1 MSVSCRHEIRHYEEI
16 DKRRGKSSVRSGMS
30 IKHYRK
36 PVDTS
41 MDSQL
46 KEQLEPLL
54 RDLPADQQDVLTR
67 ATQWAIDSH
76 QGQQRASGEPYYH
89 HVLAVAE
96 ILADLNLDYETIA
109 AAMLHDVVE
118 DTDVTLEQV
127 KAEFGPVIARLVDG
141 VTRMERIGE
150 FQEKAQAGSREH
162 VQAESLRKLLLAMA
176 EDVRVVLIKL
186 ADRLHNMRTLQHLDP
201 ERQRRIAQEPHDI
214 YAPLANRLGIWQV
227 KWELEDLSLR
237 YLEPDAYQQIARQLA
252 EKRTERE
259 HYINKVVAILDAE
272 LEKAGITADIS
283 GRPKHINSIWRKM
296 QRKRLDFE
304 QIFDVRAVRILVK
317 QEKDCYAALGI
328 VHGLWR
334 HIPKEFDD
342 YIANPKE
349 NLYRSLH
356 TAVVGPEAKA
366 LEIQIRTEEMH
377 RHAEL
382 GVAAHWRYKEGGSFD
397 PGYEEKIAWLRQLLE
412 WKDEERSANDFVDRF
427 KSEAFLERVYALT
440 PQGRIIDLPRG
451 STPLDFAYAIH
462 SEVGHRCRGAKINGR
477 IVPLT
482 YQLQNGEQVDILTAK
497 QGTPSRDWLNPH
509 LGYLK
514 SSRARSR
521 VRQWFKR
528 EDHEHN
534 VAAGRDITDRELH
547 RLGVT
552 GLSLDK
558 LADRFKFRQVDEF
571 LATVGRG
578 EINTGQLANALTEF
592 LPQSTEPAIEV
603 PGKKTRKRTASPG
616 GVEIS
621 GVGNLLTTM
630 ARCCHPVPNDPIVG
644 YITRGRGVTIHRQD
658 CGNVLRLRGDD
669 RDRLIEVEW
678 GARDEAGYPVDIT
691 IEAYDRP
698 GLLRDITT
706 VLANDRINLLGVNTA
721 TDIDDGIARMS
732 LTVEIGDIGQ
742 LSRILAQIGQL
753 PNVVEAKRRV

>member
-1 MSVSCRHEIRHYEEI
+1 MDHQTQDRVNRLAKDWPEDH
-16 DKRRGKSSVRSGMS
+16 GAVL
-30 IKHYRK
+30 RK
-36 PVDTS
+36 AV
-41 MDSQL
+41 
-46 KEQLEPLL
+46 EW
-54 RDLPADQQDVLTR
+54 
-67 ATQWAIDSH
+67 ATDSH
-76 QGQQRASGEPYYH
+76 KGQQRASGEPYFQ

-96 ILADLNLDYETIA
+96 ILQELKLDYETIA

-127 KAEFGPVIARLVDG
+127 RAEFGPVIARLVDG

-150 FQEKAQAGSREH
+150 FQEKTHTGSREH

-201 ERQRRIAQEPHDI
+201 GRQRRIAQETHDI

-237 YLEPDAYQQIARQLA
+237 YLEPEAYLQIARQLA
-252 EKRTERE
+252 ETRTDRER
-259 HYINKVVAILDAE
+259 YINKVVGILDSE
-272 LEKAGITADIS
+272 LQKAGIRADIS

-304 QIFDVRAVRILVK
+304 QIFDVRAVRILVEE
-317 QEKDCYAALGI
+317 EKDCYAALGI

-356 TAVVGPEAKA
+356 TAVVGPEGKA
-366 LEIQIRTEEMH
+366 LEIQIRTEAMH

-412 WKDEERSANDFVDRF
+412 WKDEERTASDFVDRF
-427 KSEAFLERVYALT
+427 KSEAFQERVYALT

-462 SEVGHRCRGAKINGR
+462 SEVGHRCRGAKVNGR

-497 QGTPSRDWLNPH
+497 QGRPSRDWLNPH
-509 LGYLK
+509 RGYLNT
-514 SSRARSR
+514 SRARSR

-558 LADRFKFRQVDEF
+558 LAERFRFRQVEEF

-578 EINTGQLANALTEF
+578 EINTGQLASALTEYM
-592 LPQSTEPAIEV
+592 PASREPVVESARKRAR
-603 PGKKTRKRTASPG
+603 GKKVVPG

-630 ARCCHPVPNDPIVG
+630 ARCCHPVPNDAIVG

-658 CGNVLRLRGDD
+658 CGNVLRLQGED
-669 RDRLIEVEW
+669 RDRLIEVDW
-678 GARDEAGYPVDIT
+678 GAAAEAGYPVDISV
-691 IEAYDRP
+691 EAYDRP

-706 VLANDRINLLGVNTA
+706 VFANDRVNVLGVNTT
-721 TDIDDGIARMS
+721 TDTNDGIARMN
-732 LTVEIGDIGQ
+732 LTVEISDIGQ
-742 LSRILAQIGQL
+742 LSRILTQIGQL